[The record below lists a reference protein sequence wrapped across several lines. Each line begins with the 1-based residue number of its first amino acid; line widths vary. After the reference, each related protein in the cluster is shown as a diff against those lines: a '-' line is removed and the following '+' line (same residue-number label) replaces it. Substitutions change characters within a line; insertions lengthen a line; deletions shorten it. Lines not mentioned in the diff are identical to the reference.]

1 VRVVGLGY
9 GSDEESKKM
18 RGFFA
23 HGNAYTLK
31 KMQQHFAKTTAK

>member
-1 VRVVGLGY
+1 MVGLGY

-23 HGNAYTLK
+23 QGNAYTLK
-31 KMQQHFAKTTAK
+31 KMQEHFNKKAAK